1 MKVNQKPGT
10 LVYPLPAVLVSC
22 GREETEYNILT
33 IAWVGTICSNPPM
46 CYISVRPE
54 RHSHG
59 IISREKEYVINLT
72 TKEMAFAVDWCG
84 VTSGRDVRKFEEMNL
99 TPVKSTVVAAPAIGE
114 APLSIECR
122 VVEVKSL
129 GSHDMFISEVVNI
142 LADDRFLSV
151 GVRNPNTKSF
161 DLEAAGLLA
170 YVQEKYYELGNFVGK
185 FGWSVKTK
193 K

>member
-1 MKVNQKPGT
+1 MKVKWKPGT

-22 GREETEYNILT
+22 GREETGYNILT

-84 VTSGRDVRKFEEMNL
+84 VMSGRDVGKFEEMKL
-99 TPVKSTVVAAPAIGE
+99 TPVKSTVVSAPAIAE

-142 LADDRFLSV
+142 LADDRYLPS
-151 GVRNPNTKSF
+151 GGRNPNTEPF
-161 DLEAAGLLA
+161 DLEAAGLLSYA
-170 YVQEKYYELGNFVGK
+170 HGKYYELGGLVGK
-185 FGWSVKTK
+185 FGWSVKK
-193 K
+193 KK